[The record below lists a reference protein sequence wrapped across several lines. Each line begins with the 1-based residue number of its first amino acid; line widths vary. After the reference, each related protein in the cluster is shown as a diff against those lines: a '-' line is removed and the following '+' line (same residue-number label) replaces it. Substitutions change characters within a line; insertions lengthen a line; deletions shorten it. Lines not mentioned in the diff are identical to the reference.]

1 MMLIIN
7 NKISWSFFYT
17 CAMFWY
23 LKPALLYNKLK
34 AFVVIMSE
42 CKPWSLFCKGRTAIT
57 Y

>member
-34 AFVVIMSE
+34 AFVVFMSE